1 MNTFYLIKQNNL
13 IKECQSYT
21 FFPPFNLRKFYLIF
35 LSDYIFIFSCI
46 TPFLVPLSSSSFL
59 TTQNKYIWIQKM
71 SNVPSFSNHLVGSE
85 GMYFFLLKK
94 EIGDESILSNIG
106 MPFVGFKKSL
116 NEDLHLWYKSTTNWP
131 LSSSSA
137 LLKNVK
143 NMLLIALCT

>member
-1 MNTFYLIKQNNL
+1 M
-13 IKECQSYT
+13 
-21 FFPPFNLRKFYLIF
+21 IF

-59 TTQNKYIWIQKM
+59 TTQHKYIWIQKM

-85 GMYFFLLKK
+85 GMCFFLLKK
-94 EIGDESILSNIG
+94 KIEDESILSNIG

-143 NMLLIALCT
+143 NMLLIALCTKSEIKYKYTTFSQIHCWIIQPKYRSFFSIE